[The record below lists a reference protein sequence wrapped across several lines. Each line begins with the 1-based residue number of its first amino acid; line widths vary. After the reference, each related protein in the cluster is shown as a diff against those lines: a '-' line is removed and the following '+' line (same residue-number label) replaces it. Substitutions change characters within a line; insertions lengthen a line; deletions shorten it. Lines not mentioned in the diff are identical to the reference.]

1 MPAAPATIL
10 ARRQEPMIYS
20 ERTDLPAILNGIL
33 DRASQNLTVEKLLIQ
48 LHLDPA
54 NITFEA
60 VLHRLIEV
68 MLANITIANT
78 FALIGAG
85 FYAATFIT
93 PTMVPLRIFSIIS
106 AVFFVVYGV
115 LGGVIST
122 FLMYLLLL
130 PINSLR
136 LYQILKLIKKA
147 RVAARGDLS
156 VDWLKPFMDTRNYR
170 KGDVLFRK
178 GQVADEML
186 LIVTGKFLVSEIGV
200 ELLPGRLVGELG
212 FVTHNNKRTQSVEC
226 LEDGAV
232 MTIAYDRLLEVY
244 FEQPDFGYYFL
255 RLTSDRLLQNIARLE
270 GTIEQYKGKLQA
282 AGVAV

>member
-1 MPAAPATIL
+1 MMDSQL
-10 ARRQEPMIYS
+10 LE
-20 ERTDLPAILNGIL
+20 LPAILQRVA
-33 DRASQNLTVEKLLIQ
+33 DRIAQNLTIEKLLMQ
-48 LHLDPA
+48 LNLDPG
-54 NITFEA
+54 NISFDA

-78 FALIGAG
+78 CALIGAG

-93 PTMVPLRIFSIIS
+93 PTMVPLRIFGIIS
-106 AVFFVVYGV
+106 AVFFVAYGI

-122 FLMYLLLL
+122 FLMYFLLL

-147 RVAARGDLS
+147 RVAAKGDLS
-156 VDWLKPFMDTRNYR
+156 LDWLKPFMDTRTYK

-200 ELLPGRLVGELG
+200 ELAPGRIVGELG
-212 FVTHNNKRTQSVEC
+212 FVSHHNKRTQTVEC
-226 LEDGAV
+226 VEDGAV
-232 MTIAYDRLLEVY
+232 MTIGYDRLLEVY
-244 FEQPDFGYYFL
+244 FEQPDFGYFFL
-255 RLTSDRLLQNIARLE
+255 RLTSDRLLQNNARLE
-270 GTIEQYKGKLQA
+270 STVEQYKLRLQA
-282 AGVAV
+282 AGIAP